1 MPLCNQ
7 IGQHDDSDMQA
18 LRTNTQL
25 LSLTLPLNRNARANT
40 RQVEMC
46 TCLVLVV
53 WWSALGEALDGL
65 GVFHLGVLGGCLVWG
80 GFAFGGVWLFFGVV
94 VRLGVAGRFVVWVIL
109 LVGAVCGLGW
119 LCFWR
124 CVWWLCGL
132 GWF

>member
-1 MPLCNQ
+1 
-7 IGQHDDSDMQA
+7 MQA

-25 LSLTLPLNRNARANT
+25 VSLTLPLNRNARANT

-46 TCLVLVV
+46 TCLALVV

-80 GFAFGGVWLFFGVV
+80 GFAFGGVWWFFRVV
-94 VRLGVAGRFVVWVIL
+94 VRLGVAGRLVVWVIL

-119 LCFWR
+119 LCFGR
-124 CVWWLCGL
+124 CVLWLCGL

>member
-1 MPLCNQ
+1 MTIQTCK
-7 IGQHDDSDMQA
+7 HFA
-18 LRTNTQL
+18 RTRNL
-25 LSLTLPLNRNARANT
+25 YFSLFLSIEMLAQT
-40 RQVEMC
+40 VEMC

-53 WWSALGEALDGL
+53 LWSALGKAFDGL

-80 GFAFGGVWLFFGVV
+80 GFVFGGVWWFFKVV

-119 LCFWR
+119 LCFGR

>member
-80 GFAFGGVWLFFGVV
+80 GFAFGGVWWLMLSVSLKASGVMNIPSSV
-94 VRLGVAGRFVVWVIL
+94 EGVGPWAP
-109 LVGAVCGLGW
+109 VGLQ
-119 LCFWR
+119 
-124 CVWWLCGL
+124 
-132 GWF
+132 